1 MEAAL
6 FSLLVISAFMLGIAV
21 GGVIE
26 YKRIVQNRN
35 TEYLIEKIVETQ
47 EILRPLANKHE
58 HYNNTRQPDGTLVD
72 YHYRDPDETM
82 EIPVYE
88 KLMEEREWLRKQKN
102 WED

>member
-6 FSLLVISAFMLGIAV
+6 FSLLVLGAFMLGIAV
-21 GGVIE
+21 GGIIE
-26 YKRIVQNRN
+26 NKRIAQNRN

-47 EILRPLANKHE
+47 EILLPLANKFE
-58 HYNNTRQPDGTLVD
+58 HCNTTRQPEGTLVD
-72 YHYRDPDETM
+72 YEYRDPEETM

-88 KLMEEREWLRKQKN
+88 KLMEEKEWLRKQKN